1 MRFVIVAGVLLPLID
16 CPDGAVMFQ
25 YFIKVVPTRYIK
37 LNGNTVRSASSFED
51 TAILD
56 NFSGV
61 IIFEGLYG
69 R

>member
-37 LNGNTVRSASSFED
+37 LNGNTVRSASSIED
-51 TAILD
+51 TSILD
-56 NFSGV
+56 YFSV
-61 IIFEGLYG
+61 DFIFKGLFG